1 MRLWHLSAL
10 MLGSALLN
18 PTVRAA
24 EVQLIELKDL
34 PGGVE
39 ADDEAFLK
47 KKLQA
52 RQGVMDERSKLFDQ
66 FNKTLSDMAAQRAKV
81 SELGSASV
89 TIDEETKKVDEPATM
104 EAALGKKEPIRDPY
118 EVSPDDFTII
128 DHDRWSINI
137 SDFHIDTPQY
147 IVTQTT
153 QGSRQKWFGF
163 SFTAVNSTPKN
174 RRISPQFV
182 ASTNKGVFNVATGGF
197 GPERVI
203 ADSLNRPLVY
213 SETLADKNLL
223 DQNITPLEPTN
234 SLASYTL
241 DPVKG
246 GRQLS
251 PLATFAPGQTRW
263 GAALWSN
270 FSDEFT
276 ELKIAVHGLSNA
288 HRYDEKLRRVLL
300 LTYERIDDEFN
311 VQRSELKLKDR
322 RWEYLWMW
330 DQDINVPIPA
340 DAKDPQIKVQT
351 LKTPAGA
358 DKLAWAFPFIVKNST
373 RNTQPFAINSV
384 SFVCPVD
391 VDVGGQKITVEVK
404 VTDDGRSTIYKSQ
417 LLKALGKESPKD
429 RYELN
434 KDKENTEGSRTQVQ
448 RHSITIESGR
458 ALDELYAAFD
468 ESDIDWD
475 NVKMQ
480 VESALTE
487 KFDKKAAAKA
497 NWENVVKS
505 APADKQADLLK
516 RDPGFLYDPRRM
528 LTDDETKA
536 VQDQIKKGLAGALDA
551 AKVKKTVVAYFDVIS
566 GLSTGTYRISRSYR
580 QPGIVDESWLKAW
593 EELDKASGN

>member
-10 MLGSALLN
+10 MMGSALLS
-18 PTVRAA
+18 PTLRAA
-24 EVQLIELKDL
+24 DVQLIELKDL

-47 KKLQA
+47 KKLEK
-52 RQGVMDERSKLFDQ
+52 RQSVMDERKKLFDQ
-66 FNKTLSDMAAQRAKV
+66 FNKTLEDMRTQRAKV

-89 TIDEETKKVDEPATM
+89 TIDEETKKVDEPANM
-104 EAALGKKEPIRDPY
+104 EQALGKKEPIRDPY

-137 SDFHIDTPQY
+137 SDFHIDPPQY

-182 ASTNKGVFNVATGGF
+182 ASTNKGVFNFAVGGF
-197 GPERVI
+197 GPERQI

-213 SETLADKNLL
+213 SEDLKDKRLL
-223 DQNITPLEPTN
+223 EDSVAPMEPVN
-234 SLASYTL
+234 SLTSYTL

-311 VQRSELKLKDR
+311 VQRTELKLKDR

-330 DQDINVPIPA
+330 DQDITVPAPA

-358 DKLAWAFPFIVKNST
+358 DKLAWAFPFVVKNST

-384 SFVCPVD
+384 SFVAPII
-391 VDVGGQKITVEVK
+391 VDVGGQKIPLEVR
-404 VTDDGRSTIYKSQ
+404 VVDDGRSTIYKAQ
-417 LLKALGKESPKD
+417 LLKALGKESTKD

-434 KDKENTEGSRTQVQ
+434 KDKEKTEGSRTQIQ
-448 RHSITIESGR
+448 RRSITIESGR
-458 ALDELYAAFD
+458 GLDELMAVFD

-487 KFDKKAAAKA
+487 KLDKKAAAKA
-497 NWENVVKS
+497 NWENAVKS

-528 LTDDETKA
+528 LTDDETKS
-536 VQDQIKKGLAGALDA
+536 VQEQVKKGLAAALDD
-551 AKVKKTVVAYFDVIS
+551 AKAKKTVVAYFDVIS
-566 GLSTGTYRISRSYR
+566 GLSTGVYRISRSYR
-580 QPGIVDESWLKAW
+580 QLGVVDEAWLKAW
-593 EELDKASGN
+593 EELDKAGNN